1 MLRHKGKKRKGV
13 EKRGIFS
20 NGVSVSERSEHAN
33 NRTEFGHWELDSMVS
48 SRGESKGVFS
58 TFIERKSRLY
68 TAFVGKD
75 RTANTME
82 QAIRDFM
89 RHSQKVLLSQQ
100 QVTEAK
106 SLLVI
111 LS

>member
-1 MLRHKGKKRKGV
+1 
-13 EKRGIFS
+13 
-20 NGVSVSERSEHAN
+20 
-33 NRTEFGHWELDSMVS
+33 MVS

-82 QAIRDFM
+82 QAIR
-89 RHSQKVLLSQQ
+89 RLHEALPKVLLSQQ